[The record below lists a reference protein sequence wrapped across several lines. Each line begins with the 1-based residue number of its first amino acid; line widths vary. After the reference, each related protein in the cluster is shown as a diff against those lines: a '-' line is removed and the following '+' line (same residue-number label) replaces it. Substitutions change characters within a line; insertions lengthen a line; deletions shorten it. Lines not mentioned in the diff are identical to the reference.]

1 MKTQIKDLPKSQKE
15 IEVEISAE
23 KMEGYTQKALS
34 EISKQIKVD
43 GFRPGKTPAD
53 IVKQHIGE
61 MGVCQEAGEIAIR
74 ETYPQVLKENNLEV
88 IGSPEIAITKIA
100 PGNPLE
106 YKAVVTVLP
115 EVKLSDYKKIK
126 FKLEKVKIKDKQ
138 VDGEL
143 EKLRKQKAKFITTK
157 EASQKGDRLEIDF
170 DASLNGEK
178 VENGG
183 GKKHPLII
191 GESRF
196 VPGFEDNLIGL
207 KEGEEKEFSVVFP
220 EKYQSEKLEG
230 KKVDFRVKVCLVQKV
245 ELPKID
251 DEFAKSFGEF
261 KDLESLKK
269 DIKKWLEREA
279 ETKARGELREKIIGQ
294 VIKESEMDVPEL
306 LLEEEL
312 NLMMKELQNSVE
324 RTGIKFDDY
333 LKKTKANK
341 DEIRKGWHQ
350 NAENRVKFN
359 LIIREI
365 NKLEKIKVDEKA
377 LEEQAEQMLKAYAN
391 NPDLAEKV
399 NPEAVREYIR
409 ETMIKEK
416 IFQILESAS
425 TNNA

>member
-115 EVKLSDYKKIK
+115 EVKLPDYKKIK

-365 NKLEKIKVDEKA
+365 NKLEKVEVDEKE